1 MIDFAWPWLFLVLPA
16 PWVVRHLIPPAS
28 SAQGAALKIPFFRDV
43 LSLGWKGDRGNVR
56 YLDRWIVWIAW
67 LALVS
72 AAARPELV
80 GDAVPLPVGG
90 RDLVLAIDISGSMAQ
105 LDFSPDGE
113 RTSRLG
119 VVKSIAGD
127 FIERRSGDRIGL
139 VLFGSRAY
147 VQTPLT
153 FDRTTV
159 TLMLKDAAI
168 GLAGKQTAIGDAIGL
183 TLKRL
188 RKSKNAERVL
198 VLLTD
203 GANTGG
209 TMAPVRAA
217 ELSASEGLRIYTIG
231 IGAQSIDVDENSGA
245 QSITPASD
253 LDENTLFAIADLT
266 GGAYFRAGDS
276 ESLEKIYQRLD
287 ELEPTKD
294 VQSVFRPTLTLYPW
308 PLSVALLISI
318 VICVRRLPWFLV
330 YRRWRVQRSSITATR
345 YE

>member
-16 PWVVRHLIPPAS
+16 PWVVRRLIPPAS
-28 SAQGAALKIPFFRDV
+28 AARGAAMRVPFFNDV
-43 LSLGWKGDRGNVR
+43 RSLGWKGDQGSAR
-56 YLDRWIVWIAW
+56 YLGRWVVWIAW
-67 LALVS
+67 VALVS

-113 RTSRLG
+113 RTSRLD

-127 FIERRSGDRIGL
+127 FIEGRSGDRLGL

-159 TLMLKDAAI
+159 AFMLKDAVI

-188 RKSKNAERVL
+188 RKTKNTERVL

-231 IGAQSIDVDENSGA
+231 IGAERVDEISGVR
-245 QSITPASD
+245 IVTPASD
-253 LDENTLFAIADLT
+253 LDENTLFAIADIT

-276 ESLEKIYQRLD
+276 GSLEKIYQRLD
-287 ELEPTKD
+287 QLEPIKD
-294 VQSVFRPTLTLYPW
+294 VQNTFRPTLTLYPW
-308 PLSVALLISI
+308 PLSFALLIS
-318 VICVRRLPWFLV
+318 VAICVHRLPWFLV
-330 YRRWRVQRSSITATR
+330 YRRWRAQRSRISATR
-345 YE
+345 